1 MICVYI
7 ITVPMPKNVFPTKSN
22 TGVCM
27 LEFGVFSIHL
37 LDLLEICWLF
47 WPFRMRQNKKSMQS
61 SYLSRYLDRLWFSFF
76 LTRFNLHMHWTTTI
90 FIISLALADLLYCSI
105 HLPLYAMQFFTH
117 RWILGETLCF
127 AFSAFRYINAFADW
141 MSVGMFTSRFRNTT
155 SKKMYQAI

>member
-1 MICVYI
+1 MFSQRNPILESVCWNLVY
-7 ITVPMPKNVFPTKSN
+7 FQ
-22 TGVCM
+22 
-27 LEFGVFSIHL
+27 F
-37 LDLLEICWLF
+37 ICWIYWKSVDYSGHSVCGKAKKVCNIVTYYNFLKI
-47 WPFRMRQNKKSMQS
+47 FRSALIFN
-61 SYLSRYLDRLWFSFF
+61 FF

-155 SKKMYQAI
+155 SKKKCTKLFSLHSWF